1 VALAR
6 EEVPGRRGYP
16 GYMYTDLATIY
27 ERAGRIAGRPGSVT
41 QLPVLTMPDDDLT
54 HPIPDLSGYI
64 TEGQIVLSRD
74 LDRRGV
80 YPPIDVLPSLS
91 RLMGLGAGPGRTRDD
106 HRPVADQLYAFY
118 ARGRDVRRMAA
129 IVGAAN
135 LGEEERRFLEFA
147 DRFEAELVGQ
157 GGTFRSIEETLEVG
171 WRLLAAFPAGA
182 LTRIPAALVAARA
195 RGGPHAVADHADGAA
210 GDASAPVDR
219 GEGRPAVAG
228 QA

>member
-1 VALAR
+1 
-6 EEVPGRRGYP
+6 
-16 GYMYTDLATIY
+16 MYTDLATIY
-27 ERAGRIAGRPGSVT
+27 ERAGRVAGRPGSIT

-74 LDRRGV
+74 LDRKGV

-91 RLMGLGAGPGRTRDD
+91 RLMGLGVGEGRTRAD

-157 GGTFRSIEETLEVG
+157 GPGFRSVEETLDAG
-171 WRLLAAFPAGA
+171 WRLLSAFPPEA
-182 LTRIPAALVAARA
+182 LTRIPADLAAARGKE
-195 RGGPHAVADHADGAA
+195 RAA
-210 GDASAPVDR
+210 
-219 GEGRPAVAG
+219 
-228 QA
+228 